1 MRGKMGKLFDFMH
14 VRLRPR
20 AEDDALHIAAYEG
33 DTVRIG
39 ELITERGADPNLS
52 LATMMSASI
61 ERTAL
66 FLAIQEHNLAAAR
79 LLVELGADPDLR
91 DAQNVTPLMSAAALG
106 NIDLVQLLLDLGAD
120 PNAYRDSDHAS
131 PLSFSIHE
139 DDPDAILPIVSA
151 LIAAGADPEGA
162 VAAGQSVLM
171 LAARQNL
178 PAVIRTLLAAGAD
191 PDRTCTLTW
200 ALGWTAL
207 DHAIHEA
214 SANAQE
220 VLAPVTTL
228 PVTVLPVKTS

>member
-14 VRLRPR
+14 GRLRPR

-66 FLAIQEHNLAAAR
+66 FLAIQEHNLAA
-79 LLVELGADPDLR
+79 DLR
-91 DAQNVTPLMSAAALG
+91 DGQNVTPLMSAAALG